1 MGEKHVLHRVL
12 SRAAGKDLRGN
23 QEDHIYICKMSY
35 LQHDTVLLTEE
46 VKSYY
51 LDKVDGEEDGLLRH
65 ADVVGDD
72 VRYEGV
78 FFRSLRFT
86 LLLQQIE
93 GRHINVRACSS
104 VTEFSGAAA
113 QAVKTG

>member
-1 MGEKHVLHRVL
+1 MTKSGE
-12 SRAAGKDLRGN
+12 
-23 QEDHIYICKMSY
+23 
-35 LQHDTVLLTEE
+35 
-46 VKSYY
+46 SYY

-78 FFRSLRFT
+78 FFRPLRFT
-86 LLLQQIE
+86 LALRQTE

-104 VTEFSGAAA
+104 VTEFRR
-113 QAVKTG
+113 